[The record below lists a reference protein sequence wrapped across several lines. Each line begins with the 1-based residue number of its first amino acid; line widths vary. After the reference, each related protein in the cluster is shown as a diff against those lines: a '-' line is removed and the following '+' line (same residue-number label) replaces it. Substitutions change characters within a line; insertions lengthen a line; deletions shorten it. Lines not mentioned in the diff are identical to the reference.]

1 MMQPYNPIS
10 LPIENLDYKQLIRF
24 VGEANA
30 ELARYDG
37 KLGGIVN
44 PGVFLSPLTTQEAV
58 LSSRIEGTQASL
70 DEVLEHEAGQLA
82 TDPDKT
88 QDIQEILN
96 YRRVLSLASDTL
108 KDRPLSLGL
117 LQQMHKI
124 LMDSVRGQTKTPG
137 EFRKDQN
144 WIGPRGCP
152 IEEAT
157 FVPPAPMRLLDHLQN
172 WEAYTQGQD
181 IDILIQAAVIHAQ
194 FEMIHPFR
202 DGNGRIGRL
211 LIPLHLYCK
220 HALSSPMFYLSEYL
234 QANRDEYYRRL
245 QAISQKNQWNEWIIY
260 FLGAVS
266 QQARRNTERVVSILV
281 LYEEMKE
288 RIRDLTHSQYSI
300 QLLDAIFARPIFRTN
315 DFLQRSEIP
324 TQTGLRMLR
333 QLKEHA
339 TLETLRESAGR
350 RPAILLFPELLNI
363 VEGRD
368 AF

>member
-1 MMQPYNPIS
+1 MEPYVPNT
-10 LPIENLDYKQLIRF
+10 LPFEDLDYKRLISL

-37 KLGGIVN
+37 KLGSIVN
-44 PGVFLSPLTTQEAV
+44 PAILLSPLTTQEAV

-70 DEVLEHEAGQLA
+70 DEVLEHEAGQLS

-88 QDIQEILN
+88 HDIQEILN
-96 YRRVLSLASDTL
+96 YRRVLRLASDTL

-137 EFRKDQN
+137 EFRKNQN
-144 WIGPRGCP
+144 WIGPRGCS

-157 FVPPAPMRLLDHLQN
+157 FVPPTPMRLLDHLQN
-172 WEAYTQGQD
+172 WEAYTQGED
-181 IDILIQAAVIHAQ
+181 IDVLIQAAVIHAQ
-194 FEMIHPFR
+194 FEVIHPFR

-234 QANRDEYYRRL
+234 EANRDEYYRRL
-245 QAISQKNQWNEWIIY
+245 QGISQNNQWNEWIIY
-260 FLGAVS
+260 FLGAVA
-266 QQARRNTERVVSILV
+266 QQAKRNTEKVVTILT
-281 LYEEMKE
+281 LYEEMKK
-288 RIRDLTHSQYSI
+288 RIRALTHSQYSI
-300 QLLDAIFARPIFRTN
+300 QLLDAIFYRPIFRTN
-315 DFLQRSEIP
+315 EFIERSGIP
-324 TQTGLRMLR
+324 KPTGLRMLR

-339 TLETLRESAGR
+339 TLETIREGAGS
-350 RPAILLFPELLNI
+350 RPPILLFPELLNI

-368 AF
+368 VF